1 MPTEWDVS
9 KEAREAW
16 AALIYRRA
24 GFVGDNVLNW
34 IDKVAP
40 WFGDGRMT
48 MASGFCSVVQYCP
61 DRFRAQAVNVGLV
74 LLCVDPHAVRVK
86 MTGNHDRV
94 RKLFAISK
102 QG

>member
-1 MPTEWDVS
+1 M
-9 KEAREAW
+9 AR
-16 AALIYRRA
+16 
-24 GFVGDNVLNW
+24 GFY
-34 IDKVAP
+34 
-40 WFGDGRMT
+40 
-48 MASGFCSVVQYCP
+48 SVVQYCP
-61 DRFRAQAVNVGLV
+61 DRFCAQAVNVGLV